1 MTRTETRAHRPE
13 AGGRSGRRRG
23 VFGAWAGDAAAGTL
37 MVLLRAYQ
45 VAVSPWLPPACRYSP
60 TCSEY
65 AIEAV
70 RRHGA
75 ARGGWM
81 ALRRLARC
89 HPFHSGGF
97 DPVR

>member
-1 MTRTETRAHRPE
+1 MI
-13 AGGRSGRRRG
+13 
-23 VFGAWAGDAAAGTL
+23 
-37 MVLLRAYQ
+37 LLLLSAYKRWL
-45 VAVSPWLPPACRYSP
+45 SPLLPPACRFHP

-89 HPFHSGGF
+89 HPLNPGGY
-97 DPVR
+97 DPVT